1 MSRSTTI
8 SNPVITDIT
17 PRRGRPREFD
27 KAEVLRRSMLTFW
40 EKGYHATSIDDLTIS
55 TGIQKSSLYAAFGDK
70 ASLFLAS
77 LDRYTELICSG
88 EMASLQKGST
98 PSESLHSFFTEVIR
112 AATAAKGPRGCMIV
126 CVLSELASTEQ
137 KLQKRLLEI
146 IKDNDQAIADRLRL
160 TGFSGDCEETGK
172 LVSTMVLG
180 YAVRAR
186 SGESR
191 ANLLATVPSTV
202 NFILKER

>member
-1 MSRSTTI
+1 M
-8 SNPVITDIT
+8 
-17 PRRGRPREFD
+17 
-27 KAEVLRRSMLTFW
+27 MTFW
-40 EKGYHATSIDDLTIS
+40 EKGYHATSIDDLTVS

-77 LDRYTELICSG
+77 LDRYTELVCSG

-112 AATAAKGPRGCMIV
+112 AATGSKGPRGCMIV
-126 CVLSELASTEQ
+126 CVLSELASTEK

-146 IKDNDQAIADRLRL
+146 IKSNDQAIADRFRQTGFMGDCDKTGRL
-160 TGFSGDCEETGK
+160 T
-172 LVSTMVLG
+172 STMVLG

-191 ANLLATVPSTV
+191 ASLLASIPATVEM
-202 NFILKER
+202 ILK